1 MDFSYSNITKTL
13 WQKNITQPSI
23 IIEDI
28 THFYLNSSHKK
39 LLKINSS
46 TICANTLYEICQ
58 LLTYYPTLSFIE
70 KMTKT

>member
-28 THFYLNSSHKK
+28 THLYLNSSHK
-39 LLKINSS
+39 N
-46 TICANTLYEICQ
+46 
-58 LLTYYPTLSFIE
+58 F
-70 KMTKT
+70 